1 MLVKQQKWLKEFKLT
16 YILRC
21 ILFKERLKSD
31 QELLSKAALTT
42 FKNNSDNKLRDR
54 SEIQN
59 LKLSF

>member
-21 ILFKERLKSD
+21 IQFKERPKSD
-31 QELLSKAALTT
+31 RKLLSKAALTT
-42 FKNNSDNKLRDR
+42 FKNNSDNKLQDH